1 MQIVKHFG
9 MREFLKDLITAR
21 RLSGYMGHVA
31 RMDEDRIPKRMLL
44 VGYLSEDLLMVPN
57 EMEG

>member
-1 MQIVKHFG
+1 
-9 MREFLKDLITAR
+9 MREFLKDLIIAR